1 MIEAWWAWLRRWRP
15 CVPPVI
21 HQGRTIEQWCDI
33 CQQQSVELAAF
44 QRAVEDRDR
53 TIDRL
58 TLRIEQ
64 LEDLIRDMCELR
76 KRVGV

>member
-1 MIEAWWAWLRRWRP
+1 MIEAWWAWLQRWRP
-15 CVPPVI
+15 CVPAVI
-21 HQGRTIEQWCDI
+21 HQGRTAEQWADI
-33 CQQQSVELAAF
+33 CQQQSVELAAL
-44 QRAVEDRDR
+44 QRAVEDRNR
-53 TIDRL
+53 TVDRL